1 MLRSIFNGLY
11 LIMFIGFLRKFH
23 RRIVPPKE
31 YCAFPRYLM
40 LALCSDKAILLGYTD
55 SYSSAIKY
63 SSESRWSVTI
73 SEYVGDG
80 YRELNALGQVDEDNA
95 SCLVSLREN
104 SDGICMDRRDM
115 ELNRKYAVD
124 EDKIAFLVRHFRNG
138 HYI

>member
-1 MLRSIFNGLY
+1 MLRTIFNGVY
-11 LIMFIGFLRKFH
+11 LIMFIGFLRNFH
-23 RRIVPPKE
+23 RKIVPPKE
-31 YCAFPRYLM
+31 CFAFPRYLL

-80 YRELNALGQVDEDNA
+80 YREVNVSGQVDADN
-95 SCLVSLREN
+95 SSSLESLREN
-104 SDGICMDRRDM
+104 SNGICMDKRDM

-138 HYI
+138 NYI